1 LARRAWVVNQLK
13 ARYPETPMALLD
25 SGNFSDNPTPAG
37 DLKTAG
43 LLQAM
48 KRLGYGV
55 INVGERDIR
64 LGYPE
69 FERRTEGADFEFIS
83 ANIIDRDS
91 KSTVFKPHT
100 VIEAV
105 SPDGETTRRIGV
117 IGVVRFNPVFLKAGP
132 DGGNISIARPLG
144 RVKKQVEVLK
154 KKKVDTIVLL
164 AAMHKNDA
172 TAIANEVPEIEFVL
186 GSYGGLITNNAEEV
200 GEASMV
206 YVGNRGQ
213 RIAEMRLFMDDKG
226 KSVERSD
233 TKVHMLSRAYPPH
246 HPMLDYVNALPREP
260 GDLAPSGNSGP

>member
-1 LARRAWVVNQLK
+1 
-13 ARYPETPMALLD
+13 MLD
-25 SGNFSDNPTPAG
+25 SGNFSDNPTPSG

-43 LLQAM
+43 LLKSM
-48 KRLGYGV
+48 KKLGYSV

-69 FERRTEGADFEFIS
+69 FARRTADADFEFIS
-83 ANIIDRDS
+83 ANIIDRE
-91 KSTVFKPHT
+91 KKEPVFPPHA

-105 SPDGETTRRIGV
+105 SADGKSTRRIGV
-117 IGVVRFNPVFLKAGP
+117 IGVVRYNPVFLKAGP

-144 RVKKQVEVLK
+144 RVKKEVEALK

-172 TAIANEVPEIEFVL
+172 TAIAIAVPEIEFVL
-186 GSYGGLITNNAEEV
+186 GSYGGLITNSAELV

-213 RIAEMRLFMDDKG
+213 RIAELRLFMDEK
-226 KSVERSD
+226 KQSVERSD
-233 TKVHMLSRAYPPH
+233 TKVHMLSRAYPADH
-246 HPMLDYVNALPREP
+246 RMLEYVNALPRDDKGLGLSGGSEP
-260 GDLAPSGNSGP
+260 